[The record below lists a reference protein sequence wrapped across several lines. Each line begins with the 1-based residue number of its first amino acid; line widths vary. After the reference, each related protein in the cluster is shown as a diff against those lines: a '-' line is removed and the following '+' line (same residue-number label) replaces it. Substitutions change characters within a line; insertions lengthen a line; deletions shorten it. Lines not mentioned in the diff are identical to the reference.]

1 MNLVELQ
8 RSLRQLRLGGMA
20 RALEPR
26 ILEAQSAQMAPID
39 FLSTLVS
46 DELTIRSDRLLQ
58 RRIKHAQFRE
68 PDKTLDAFDFDFNKK
83 MNRRLVFELA
93 TGQFIDRREDALFLG
108 PPGTGKSHL
117 AQAIGL
123 AAIRQGH
130 RVLYRETHVL
140 LEELADSTIDGSR
153 KEKIVELQTVPLL
166 IIDDLGMRKLPASA
180 AEDLLE
186 VVMRRHERAS
196 TLMTSNRPVEDWG
209 KLLGDTPAVA
219 AMLDRLLHHGHVLQV
234 RPAKLA
240 VSPSRRP
247 RKIAPGAR
255 LSPAP
260 RLGRPGG
267 SYRKSTSSVETVE
280 TNQEADGGDPA
291 QPTCSSPPRAP
302 PKDEGRS
309 TQGEERS
316 LTRIRATPDRH

>member
-20 RALEPR
+20 RSLEPR
-26 ILEAQSAQMAPID
+26 ILEAQSTQMAPIN

-46 DELTIRSDRLLQ
+46 DELTIRADRLLA

-68 PDKTLDAFDFDFNKK
+68 PDKTIENFDFDFNKK
-83 MNRRLVFELA
+83 MNRRIVFELA
-93 TGQFIDRREDALFLG
+93 TAQFIDHRQDALFLG

-130 RVLYRETHVL
+130 RVLYRETHML
-140 LEELADSTIDGSR
+140 LEELADATIDGSR
-153 KEKIVELQTVPLL
+153 KEKILELQTVPLL
-166 IIDDLGMRKLPASA
+166 IVDDLGMRKLPATA

-219 AMLDRLLHHGHVLQV
+219 AMLDRLLHHGHVL
-234 RPAKLA
+234 KCG
-240 VSPSRRP
+240 P
-247 RKIAPGAR
+247 RSWRTRNAA
-255 LSPAP
+255 L
-260 RLGRPGG
+260 
-267 SYRKSTSSVETVE
+267 
-280 TNQEADGGDPA
+280 N
-291 QPTCSSPPRAP
+291 
-302 PKDEGRS
+302 
-309 TQGEERS
+309 GEEKNS
-316 LTRIRATPDRH
+316 

>member
-8 RSLRQLRLGGMA
+8 RSLHQLRLGGMA

-46 DELTIRSDRLLQ
+46 DELTIRADRLLQ
-58 RRIKHAQFRE
+58 RRIKHARFRDA
-68 PDKTLDAFDFDFNKK
+68 DKTLDAFDFDFNKK

-93 TGQFIDRREDALFLG
+93 AGQFIDRREDALFLG

-123 AAIRQGH
+123 CAIRQGH

-140 LEELADSTIDGSR
+140 LDATIDGSR
-153 KEKIVELQTVPLL
+153 KNKIAELQTVPLL
-166 IIDDLGMRKLPASA
+166 IVDDLGMRKLPATA

-209 KLLGDTPAVA
+209 KLLGDTPAVT
-219 AMLDRLLHHGHVLQV
+219 AMLDRLLEHGHVL
-234 RPAKLA
+234 RCGPR
-240 VSPSRRP
+240 SWRMRRH
-247 RKIAPGAR
+247 
-255 LSPAP
+255 S
-260 RLGRPGG
+260 
-267 SYRKSTSSVETVE
+267 
-280 TNQEADGGDPA
+280 
-291 QPTCSSPPRAP
+291 
-302 PKDEGRS
+302 
-309 TQGEERS
+309 GEEKS
-316 LTRIRATPDRH
+316 LQEPV